1 MLIKQEDD
9 MLDFEAVRCKK
20 LTVNELAA
28 SLSKEDLRRLTNE
41 MVDAMEA
48 LIANCVDADVTFEP
62 QDPTADDPHA
72 ATPEEK
78 NMPWTLGHVIVHTT
92 ASAEEAAAV
101 AAEMARGVAYHG
113 RSRAETHWTRVKTI
127 AQCRARFAESRRMRL
142 ASLDMWPDQPDL
154 EIMAEIIPGRPPV
167 NAQGRFVMGL
177 MHDDAHLPQIAE
189 VARQAKAKRS

>member
-1 MLIKQEDD
+1 
-9 MLDFEAVRCKK
+9 MLDFEAVRSKK

-41 MVDAMEA
+41 MVDAMQA
-48 LIANCVDADVTFEP
+48 LIADCVDADVTFEP
-62 QDPTADDPHA
+62 QDPCADDPHA

-78 NMPWTLGHVIVHTT
+78 AMPWTLGHVIVHTT

-113 RSRAETHWTRVKTI
+113 RSRAETHWTLVKTI
-127 AQCRARFAESRRMRL
+127 AACSARFNESRCMRL

-154 EIMAEIIPGRPPV
+154 GIMAEIIPGRPPV

-177 MHDDAHLPQIAE
+177 MHDDAHLAQIAE
-189 VARQAKAKRS
+189 VVRQAKAKRS